1 MDIKLIHK
9 PSKNNVVP
17 NALSR
22 KEEYQGE
29 MPWENTRI
37 FQTMFIGENNLEKKI
52 WNAYVENCLVQS
64 YFNDLC

>member
-37 FQTMFIGENNLEKKI
+37 FQTMFVGENNLERKI
-52 WNAYVENCLVQS
+52 
-64 YFNDLC
+64 